1 MESSKTVKVL
11 HVVTSI
17 DVGGVS
23 TFLLSFYENMN
34 HKKVHFD
41 IVAIDRGK
49 KQLFEDAFSKLGASV
64 YYMPKNYYKRLLFF
78 CNLIK
83 HGKYDIVHS
92 HIELASAVYLFV
104 SYILGVKNRIAHAHM
119 AFHKYDSF
127 IQKIL
132 RLLLLKISTVKM
144 GCTYD
149 ALINLFGLDGKS
161 GLILHDAIDI
171 QKFSYNQDIRVEY
184 RKNFNIE
191 NKYVIGFVG
200 RLTEQKNI
208 FFLLD
213 IFNSFSSKH
222 PEAILMI
229 VGDGELK
236 DEFFKEASNKGLIK
250 NILYLGPRKD
260 VNKLMMSMDILLLP
274 SKWEGLGIV
283 LIEAQTAALKC
294 IASKETIPYNDT
306 NVSEYICYCSI
317 KSQASVWGNLIEQ
330 ECMNY
335 KRKKID
341 EKIRDHHYD
350 IIKEAEWLANFYI
363 ELKLKS

>member
-1 MESSKTVKVL
+1 MKVSKAVKVL

-23 TFLLSFYENMN
+23 TLLLSFYEKIN
-34 HKKVHFD
+34 HEKVHFD

-49 KQLFEDAFSKLGASV
+49 KQLFEDAFTNQGANI

-78 CNLIK
+78 SNLIRS
-83 HGKYDIVHS
+83 GKYDIVHS
-92 HIELASAVYLFV
+92 HIELASAVYLFI
-104 SYILGVKNRIAHAHM
+104 SFMFGVKNRIAHAHM
-119 AFHKYDSF
+119 AFHKYDSYH
-127 IQKIL
+127 QKFL
-132 RLLLLKISTVKM
+132 RLLLLKVSTMKM

-149 ALINLFGLDGKS
+149 ALINLFGQKGES
-161 GLILHDAIDI
+161 GIILHNAIDI
-171 QKFSYNQDIRVEY
+171 QNFSYNKDVRIEY
-184 RKNFNIE
+184 RKNFDLE

-208 FFLLD
+208 FYLLD
-213 IFNSFSSKH
+213 IFNSFCYKH
-222 PEAILMI
+222 PKTVLMI

-236 DEFFKEASNKGLIK
+236 DKFFKDASSKGLIK
-250 NILYLGPRKD
+250 NILYLGSRKD
-260 VNKLMMSMDILLLP
+260 VNKLMMSMDVLLLP

-306 NVSEYICYCSI
+306 NVSEYIHYCSI
-317 KSQASVWGNLIEQ
+317 KSQPNIWCKLIEQ
-330 ECMNY
+330 ECMSY

-341 EKIRDHHYD
+341 EIIREHHYD
-350 IIKEAEWLANFYI
+350 IIKEAEWLTKFYV
-363 ELKLKS
+363 ELKET

>member
-1 MESSKTVKVL
+1 MGKSKAVKVL

-23 TFLLSFYENMN
+23 TFLLSFYEKMN
-34 HKKVHFD
+34 HEKVHFD

-49 KQLFEDAFSKLGASV
+49 RQLFEDAFARQGAHV

-78 CNLIK
+78 SSLIRR
-83 HGKYDIVHS
+83 GKYDIVHS
-92 HIELASAVYLFV
+92 HIELASAVYLFI
-104 SYILGVKNRIAHAHM
+104 SFLFGVKNRIAHAHM
-119 AFHKYDSF
+119 AFHEYDSF
-127 IQKIL
+127 IQKTL
-132 RLLLLKISTVKM
+132 RLLLLKISTEKM

-149 ALINLFGLDGKS
+149 ALINLFGQKGKS

-184 RKNFNIE
+184 RKHFNIE
-191 NKYVIGFVG
+191 DKYVVGFVG

-213 IFNSFSSKH
+213 IFNSFKDKH
-222 PEAILMI
+222 PDAVLMI
-229 VGDGELK
+229 IGDGELK
-236 DEFFKEASNKGLIK
+236 AEFLKEISNKGLIQ
-250 NILYLGPRKD
+250 NTLYLGPRKD
-260 VNKLMMSMDILLLP
+260 VNKLMMLMDVLLLP

-294 IASKETIPYNDT
+294 IASKETIPYDDT

-317 KSQASVWGNLIEQ
+317 KSQANAWSKLIEQ

-335 KRKKID
+335 ERKKID
-341 EKIRDHHYD
+341 EKIREHHYD
-350 IIKEAEWLANFYI
+350 IVKEADWLTDFYI
-363 ELKLKS
+363 GLKHE